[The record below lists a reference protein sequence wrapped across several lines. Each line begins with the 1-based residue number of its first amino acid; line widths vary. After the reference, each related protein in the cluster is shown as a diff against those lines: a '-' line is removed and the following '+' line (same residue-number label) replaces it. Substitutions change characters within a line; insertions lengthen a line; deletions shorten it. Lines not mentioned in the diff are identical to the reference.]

1 MKATE
6 LTQQEAFDQLVL
18 MFGRKPKSHLFPIWN
33 YFFIPQTKAQ
43 FKTWSKS
50 WKDGIISQNLLYSYQ
65 CEEQFELLKA
75 FCPAVEKHYTKSKM
89 IRVTNFEALIAEVKK
104 FVK

>member
-1 MKATE
+1 MKAQK
-6 LTQQEAFDQLVL
+6 LTQQEAFEQLVS

-50 WKDGIISQNLLYSYQ
+50 WKDGVVSQNLLYSYKG
-65 CEEQFELLKA
+65 EEQFELLKT
-75 FCPAVEKHYTKSKM
+75 FCPAIDKKYTKSKM
-89 IRVTNFEALIAEVKK
+89 IRVTNFEALIEEVKK

>member
-1 MKATE
+1 MKTLE
-6 LTQQEAFDQLVL
+6 LTQEQAFEKLVE
-18 MFGRKPKSHLFPIWN
+18 MFGRRPKSHLFPIWN

-50 WKDGIISQNLLYSYQ
+50 CNEGIASQNLLYSIER
-65 CEEQFELLKA
+65 EEQFEVLKA
-75 FCPAVEKHYTKSKM
+75 FCPTIEKHYTKSKM
-89 IRVTNFEALIAEVKK
+89 IRVKNFDALIQEVKK